1 VRIAKALRDLGFGK
15 IQELPLYRWVSI
27 GKDFRVLCGSVGS
40 MDSFLAVRADGESVL
55 NINDCFCTPAQIKY
69 IQRRVGK
76 LSLLFAQF
84 SLANWIRNRADETNA
99 VQSQLEL
106 LTTQIAAFQLEFTIP
121 FASFVYFC
129 NEENAWMNDFMVKPR
144 RVEAMNLPGVHFMYP
159 GDAWTSEERS
169 FRSQEAVER
178 YMADLEKLTLDST
191 PPGVGE
197 DKIKAAVLQLL
208 AALQEKFGKAVLRR
222 LSRFEVYVHDLKR
235 VAAIDP
241 GGQSCEFRDANAENA
256 VSARYTMCSQVL
268 WYTFAHTWGWGTTAV
283 SGMYLDREFKNK
295 SEDKLLNRAINA
307 L

>member
-1 VRIAKALRDLGFGK
+1 
-15 IQELPLYRWVSI
+15 
-27 GKDFRVLCGSVGS
+27 
-40 MDSFLAVRADGESVL
+40 
-55 NINDCFCTPAQIKY
+55 
-69 IQRRVGK
+69 
-76 LSLLFAQF
+76 
-84 SLANWIRNRADETNA
+84 

-106 LTTQIAAFQLEFTIP
+106 LTTQIAAFQPEFTIP
-121 FASFVYFC
+121 FASVVYFC

-169 FRSQEAVER
+169 FRSHEAVER
-178 YMADLEKLTLDST
+178 YMADLEKLTVDST

-283 SGMYLDREFKNK
+283 SGMYLARSTHFQQICTTSAVQSERCVHLVFSGPK
-295 SEDKLLNRAINA
+295 SLNCFAGIWDPLLPYRFPQVGPVLCRLTMSCHLPRRHEAGPQE
-307 L
+307 